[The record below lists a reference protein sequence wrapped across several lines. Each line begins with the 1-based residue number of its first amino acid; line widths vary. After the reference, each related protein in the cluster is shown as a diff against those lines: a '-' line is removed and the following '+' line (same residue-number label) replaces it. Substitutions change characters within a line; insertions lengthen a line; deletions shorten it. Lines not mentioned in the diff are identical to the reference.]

1 MDYVSG
7 LDYEQD
13 PDYDR
18 CRRFF
23 QDALR
28 NMYHL
33 PSADYTKAELLFTN
47 QASSSSSA
55 SSAKGRSTKLKAPP
69 SRPSAAT
76 SSSAASSASASYSNG
91 DEKPTLAT
99 LPKKSSTR
107 RSRSSGTKKA
117 KATVESDD
125 DKPVLNPS
133 PHPRVNGNSRGVKNE
148 LVNGAAA
155 QDEDIDEHKAAAG
168 GRQIKKTG
176 QSRRDR
182 QEDPGVDKSDSDGGM
197 RGGAQACASAAGWS
211 NGDNEFKAPREPSR
225 DPLWLPAHGARDSS
239 TDEELPTSKPTRS
252 RATGH
257 KHRSR
262 PSSKAATAWTS
273 ERNAETATAARPC
286 GADIIPA
293 VAASASAS
301 SSRSHAKG
309 TIEVAEKLKRKSI
322 AIVHKGAALRAAA
335 RSRKHMSLFC

>member
-117 KATVESDD
+117 KAAVESDD
-125 DKPVLNPS
+125 DKPVLNS
-133 PHPRVNGNSRGVKNE
+133 PHPHVNGNSRGVKNE

-168 GRQIKKTG
+168 GRQKKKTG

-309 TIEVAEKLKRKSI
+309 TIDVAEKLKRKSI